1 MLTTMI
7 AAIST
12 LGVLQTTTIPERAFR
27 DQLTPPATVA
37 TSIAT
42 RADVDSTV
50 AVSSGNDR
58 LQAARAAM
66 ANGDFDIARRE
77 FTAAAAIDREAGKL
91 PVQAMVG
98 LADALY
104 AQSYD
109 REAAFTMLRLA
120 DAAALLGDVDTEAVA
135 LADAIWLN
143 LDAGQRIAA
152 RKLSDRLRALVK
164 DTPLSAD
171 TRKAIKTRLG

>member
-12 LGVLQTTTIPERAFR
+12 LAALQTTTIPERALR
-27 DQLTPPATVA
+27 DRLTPPATVA

-42 RADVDSTV
+42 RDDADSVV
-50 AVSSGNDR
+50 NVSEANER
-58 LQAARAAM
+58 LQAARTAM
-66 ANGDFDIARRE
+66 SNGEFDIARRE
-77 FTAAAAIDREAGKL
+77 FSAAAALDREAGKL
-91 PVQAMVG
+91 PVQAMIG

-109 REAAFTMLRLA
+109 REAAFTMERLA
-120 DAAALLGDVDTEAVA
+120 NAAALLGDVDTEAVA

-143 LDAGQRIAA
+143 LDSGQRIAA
-152 RKLSDRLRALVK
+152 RKLTDRLRALVK
-164 DTPLSAD
+164 DTPLSTE
-171 TRKAIKTRLG
+171 TRKALKTRLG